1 MDTPIHET
9 ENNQLL
15 RISVLTEELQ
25 RLEQGLSV
33 YVNQQDDLLMQLQG
47 IQLNIQKYEGL
58 IENARALIEFNNETD
73 TDSDISEVN
82 NRNTNISPSQSLFMD
97 ETSDAQP
104 SEYRSRDYSRE
115 YTNRRSTL
123 RDTLSQAV
131 YDLLKERE
139 PSPGEPG
146 EPVHYRELVR
156 ELQNRGIFISGR
168 DPGLTLIAHIHK
180 DPTFFRP
187 KRGEYGLRD
196 WYPSSK
202 RSVGERSSRRS
213 R

>member
-196 WYPSSK
+196 WYPS
-202 RSVGERSSRRS
+202 
-213 R
+213 

>member
-187 KRGEYGLRD
+187 KRGEYGLWD

-202 RSVGERSSRRS
+202 RSVGERSSRRP

>member
-1 MDTPIHET
+1 MDIQNDET
-9 ENNQLL
+9 ENSHKL
-15 RISVLTEELQ
+15 RLSVLTDELQ
-25 RLEQGLSV
+25 RLEQGLSI
-33 YVNQQDDLLMQLQG
+33 YLNQQDDLLMQLQG

-73 TDSDISEVN
+73 SISIMTEAN
-82 NRNTNISPSQSLFMD
+82 NLDTNINLARGILVD
-97 ETSDAQP
+97 EARTSD
-104 SEYRSRDYSRE
+104 SHEYRTREYSRE

-131 YDLLKERE
+131 YDLLKEKE

-202 RSVGERSSRRS
+202 RSVGERSSRRP